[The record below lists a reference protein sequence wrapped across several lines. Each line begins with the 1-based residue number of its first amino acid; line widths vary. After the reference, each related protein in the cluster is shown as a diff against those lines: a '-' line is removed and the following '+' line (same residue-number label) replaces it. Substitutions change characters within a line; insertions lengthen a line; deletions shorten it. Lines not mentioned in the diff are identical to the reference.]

1 MVYRILSLDGGG
13 MRGMLS
19 AKLLALI
26 EREIDVLT
34 GQTLQEYFHF
44 VTGTS
49 TGSILA
55 AGIAIG
61 KTGEQLVRLYRE
73 RGRDIFPY
81 WGGKGYF
88 ALRRLPLL
96 VQNGL
101 SAPKFSHQG
110 LKKVLQDE
118 LGTQTLAEIHTQNS
132 SPYLLIPTYDTD
144 DRKPIF
150 FKTWKTHKWYANI
163 PIWEA
168 CVCSASAPTFFPAYP
183 LKYSGRTYSAIDGG
197 VGVNNPAACA
207 IAEAIVLGYKLE
219 EIRVLSIGTGE
230 ATRGFPYQETQHWG
244 AAQWAARILDVLL
257 DAPLDIDEYIARQI
271 ILRNEEDSDRYLRL
285 QPKLSDDYLNLVLD
299 GELKGKLM
307 LELKG
312 QKPKVV
318 EDIDD
323 ASSFNLEI
331 LSTLAE
337 GYFHN
342 ATMSIK
348 NKEGRKRLV
357 SVKTKIKKF
366 LETNA

>member
-13 MRGMLS
+13 MRGILS

-26 EREIDVLT
+26 EREIHILT

-44 VTGTS
+44 VAGTS

-55 AGIAIG
+55 SGIAIG
-61 KTGEQLVRLYRE
+61 KTGEQLVQLYHE
-73 RGRDIFPY
+73 RGREIFPY
-81 WGGKGYF
+81 WGGQGYL
-88 ALRRLPLL
+88 APQRLSLL
-96 VQNGL
+96 VQHGL
-101 SAPKFSHQG
+101 SAPKFSHRG

-118 LGTQTLAEIHTQNS
+118 LGETTLAEIHNNNT
-132 SPYLLIPTYDTD
+132 SPRLLIPTYDTA

-150 FKTWKTHKWYANI
+150 FKTWKTQKWYAGV

-183 LKYSGRTYSAIDGG
+183 LEYGEKTHSMVDGG
-197 VGVNNPAACA
+197 VGINNPAACA

-219 EIRVLSIGTGE
+219 DIRVLSLGTGE
-230 ATRGFPYQETQHWG
+230 ATQGYPYQQTRHWG
-244 AAQWAARILDVLL
+244 ATQWAVRILDLL
-257 DAPLDIDEYIARQI
+257 MDAPLNIDEYIARQVV
-271 ILRNEEDSDRYLRL
+271 LRNDDSSDRYLRL
-285 QPKLSDDYLNLVLD
+285 QPKLSDEYLDRVLD
-299 GELKGKLM
+299 SELKCQLALKLNGK
-307 LELKG
+307 
-312 QKPKVV
+312 KPKVS

-323 ASSFNLEI
+323 ASPFNLEV
-331 LSTLAE
+331 LSALAE

-342 ATMSIK
+342 ATISVK

-357 SVKTKIKKF
+357 NLKTKIKKF

>member
-19 AKLLALI
+19 AKLLYLI
-26 EREIDVLT
+26 EREIDILT

-61 KTGEQLVRLYRE
+61 KTGEQLVQLYRE

-88 ALRRLPLL
+88 SPRRLPLL

-110 LKKVLQDE
+110 LKKVLQEE
-118 LGTQTLAEIHTQNS
+118 LGTQTLASIHHQNVNLS
-132 SPYLLIPTYDTD
+132 LLIPAYDTD

-150 FKTWKTHKWYANI
+150 FKTWKTHKWYANL

-168 CVCSASAPTFFPAYP
+168 CVCSASTPTFFPTYP
-183 LKYSGRTYSAIDGG
+183 LRYNGRTYSAIDGG
-197 VGVNNPAACA
+197 IGVNNPSACA

-230 ATRGFPYQETQHWG
+230 ATRDSPYDQTRHG
-244 AAQWAARILDVLL
+244 GVTQWAARILDILL
-257 DAPLDIDEYIARQI
+257 DARLDIDEYIARQV

-285 QPKLSDDYLNLVLD
+285 QPKLSDEYLDLVLD

-312 QKPKVV
+312 RKPKVV
-318 EDIDD
+318 EGIDD
-323 ASSFNLEI
+323 ASSFNLAI
-331 LSTLAE
+331 LSALAE

-342 ATMSIK
+342 ATISLK

-357 SVKTKIKKF
+357 SVKTKIKQF
-366 LETNA
+366 LETNV